1 MTIRALPFSIE
12 LMGTP
17 ASGDDWLG
25 LHEGPLPLERAAA
38 WATVPSCGAVVTF
51 TGTVRDHSEGRDG
64 VTELAYEA
72 WDEQVSAVLAD
83 VASDTRRRWPSVV
96 RIAVL
101 HRTGPLG
108 LGEAAVLVV
117 ASAPHRGE
125 AFDAARYLIDQT
137 KTRAPIWKKET
148 WSAGH
153 EWSGVSEPQV
163 AAS

>member
-1 MTIRALPFSIE
+1 M
-12 LMGTP
+12 
-17 ASGDDWLG
+17 
-25 LHEGPLPLERAAA
+25 
-38 WATVPSCGAVVTF
+38 TF

-64 VTELAYEA
+64 VTQLAYEA
-72 WDEQVSAVLAD
+72 WDEQVSAVLAEL
-83 VASDTRRRWPSVV
+83 ASDTRRRWPGVA
-96 RIAVL
+96 RIVVL

-137 KTRAPIWKKET
+137 KARAPIWKKET
-148 WSAGH
+148 WSDGH
-153 EWSGVSEPQV
+153 EWSGVSEAQA